1 MADRKMQIVSAAEKS
16 FSAFGYKATTVD
28 QVAKLAGVGK
38 GTIYT
43 FFKNKEELLHY
54 IMEKLVADMK
64 QSAEQAIDEH
74 LSVIENV
81 HRALY
86 NMLEFRLK
94 HKLAIKLYEEVQ
106 LGTPEVVEALHVMED
121 TIIHYISQ
129 YIEKAVRKQEIVPC
143 DPKLT
148 AFIMLKMYIALIFD
162 WEKTHPPLSKQE
174 IAKLFELYIFRGL
187 SFDHTVSCT

>member
-16 FSAFGYKATTVD
+16 FSAFGYKATTMD

-43 FFKNKEELLHY
+43 FFKNKEELLNY
-54 IMEKLVADMK
+54 IMENLIADMK
-64 QSAEQAIDEH
+64 QAAEQAIDEH
-74 LSVIENV
+74 LSFIENV

-86 NMLEFRLK
+86 DMLEFRLK

-106 LGTPEVVEALHVMED
+106 LGTPEVVDALHVMED

-129 YIEKAVRKQEIVPC
+129 YIEKAVGKQEIVPC
-143 DPKLT
+143 DPNLT

-162 WEKTHPPLSKQE
+162 WEKKHPPLSKKE
-174 IAKLFELYIFRGL
+174 IAKLFELYIFKGL
-187 SFDHTVSCT
+187 SLDHPESCR